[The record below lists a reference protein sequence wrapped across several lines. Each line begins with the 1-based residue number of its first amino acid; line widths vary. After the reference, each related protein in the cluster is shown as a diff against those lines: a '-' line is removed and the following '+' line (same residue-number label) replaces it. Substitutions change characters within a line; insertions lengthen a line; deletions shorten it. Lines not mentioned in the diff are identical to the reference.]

1 MYSADCITCL
11 LWRLCAVPLSEWV
24 LPAFLIPGLVA
35 PSFRLITDALMSST
49 VAWGCSAV
57 SLILRFLMRD
67 SGSRPKLKHQL
78 SLTQTQTQTQ
88 THTHTHTRMHT
99 HTPSL
104 SKSLS
109 LSDSCLEKEG
119 SSGNW
124 LMEAALSGRILYPS
138 SSTSGAFYKKKKENW
153 HSHSQ
158 CTSHS
163 CTRMWPITLHVRYAH
178 VHCTCTC
185 TLYMYMYCMWP
196 IAYKICT
203 CTCIHMYLR
212 LLLLLV
218 FHWTIGNCLLLSFLE
233 STFDALFSPG
243 YGIICAHVCVCAYI
257 LYDTVAVDVHWS
269 ELHVYKVSY
278 NYQFR
283 VHVLFVRYVTLLTG
297 VLARVGSWRLRSEI
311 LRWSTQGDGRNIKF
325 NWSKLVWSWGKEQ
338 AYRVIIETVHMTYTQ
353 YSSITHKIGSTQ
365 YYNTHEPL
373 ALRCQLEPSL

>member
-1 MYSADCITCL
+1 MPREGRLIGELADGGSVVWPDT
-11 LWRLCAVPLSEWV
+11 VPL
-24 LPAFLIPGLVA
+24 LINLRG
-35 PSFRLITDALMSST
+35 
-49 VAWGCSAV
+49 
-57 SLILRFLMRD
+57 IL
-67 SGSRPKLKHQL
+67 Q
-78 SLTQTQTQTQ
+78 
-88 THTHTHTRMHT
+88 
-99 HTPSL
+99 
-104 SKSLS
+104 
-109 LSDSCLEKEG
+109 
-119 SSGNW
+119 
-124 LMEAALSGRILYPS
+124 
-138 SSTSGAFYKKKKENW
+138 KKKRKLTFTFTMHKSFMYTYVTNYVT
-153 HSHSQ
+153 
-158 CTSHS
+158 CK
-163 CTRMWPITLHVRYAH
+163 I
-178 VHCTCTC
+178 CTC

-338 AYRVIIETVHMTYTQ
+338 AYRVIIETVHMTYMQ

-373 ALRCQLEPSL
+373 ALHCQLEPSL